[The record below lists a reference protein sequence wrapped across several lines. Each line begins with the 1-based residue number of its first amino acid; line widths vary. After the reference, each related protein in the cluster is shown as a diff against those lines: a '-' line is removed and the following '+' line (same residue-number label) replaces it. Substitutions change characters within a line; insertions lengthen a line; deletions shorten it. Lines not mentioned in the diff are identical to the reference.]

1 MNDTAA
7 YIGEACR
14 FYVMLVLFAA
24 AIGKLGAVRAF
35 QGTLATVFGITG
47 PWSRI
52 VALAV
57 IALEGGVGTLLLFGG
72 DLARIAMM
80 VAAALFVV
88 FAAMISTVL
97 ARRTPVACNCFGG
110 SSHVISGFD
119 LARSASL
126 VAACAFY
133 LAQFTRAAS
142 SSFVGLVLM
151 FGVAAIAAVLS
162 VRLSDLAFLARR

>member
-24 AIGKLGAVRAF
+24 AIGKVGGVRAF

-47 PWSRI
+47 PWSRV

-57 IALEGGVGTLLLFGG
+57 IVLEGGVGTLLLFGG
-72 DLARIAMM
+72 EVAWIAMM
-80 VAAALFVV
+80 VATTLFVV
-88 FAAMISTVL
+88 FAATISAML
-97 ARRTPVACNCFGG
+97 ARRMPVACNCFGG

-126 VAACAFY
+126 LAACAFY
-133 LAQFTRAAS
+133 FAQFTQVAS
-142 SSFVGLVLM
+142 FSFVGLVLM
-151 FGVAAIAAVLS
+151 FGVATITAVLS
-162 VRLSDLAFLARR
+162 VGLSDLVFLARH

>member
-24 AIGKLGAVRAF
+24 AIGKVGGVRAF

-47 PWSRI
+47 PWSRV

-57 IALEGGVGTLLLFGG
+57 IVLEGGVGTLLLFGG
-72 DLARIAMM
+72 EVARVAMM
-80 VAAALFVV
+80 IAAALVV
-88 FAAMISTVL
+88 IFAATISTVL

-126 VAACAFY
+126 LAACAFY
-133 LAQFTRAAS
+133 FAQYTPVAS
-142 SSFVGLVLM
+142 FSFIGLVLM
-151 FGVAAIAAVLS
+151 FGVAVITATLS
-162 VRLSDLAFLARR
+162 VRLSDIAFLMRR